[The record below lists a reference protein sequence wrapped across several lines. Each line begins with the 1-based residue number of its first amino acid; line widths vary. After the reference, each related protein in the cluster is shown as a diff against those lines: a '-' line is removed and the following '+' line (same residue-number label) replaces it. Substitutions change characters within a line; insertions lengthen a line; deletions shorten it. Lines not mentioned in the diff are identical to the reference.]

1 MSQRLKN
8 IQILNRLV
16 CILFIFFAMMLQS
29 IHLGQYCLNVAL
41 DFVGIS
47 ILGVKKKLTVT
58 KIYNLKARILCEKI
72 VIASDG
78 STHLHYSDNFAAQIP
93 KRAAKIKYKFSQSFH
108 FLLLQVD
115 HPTVKDIRKIKNN
128 KDAKRIKT
136 IKIEK
141 IARKHQKVAI
151 KPKISLKC
159 VVERL

>member
-1 MSQRLKN
+1 
-8 IQILNRLV
+8 
-16 CILFIFFAMMLQS
+16 MMLQS

-93 KRAAKIKYKFSQSFH
+93 KRAAKIKYKFSQFFH
-108 FLLLQVD
+108 FFIFLLLQVD